1 MVADPR
7 LAKARELRL
16 QDAFDQARALCY
28 AVLEERAED
37 AEAMG
42 LLGICDIE
50 CGNVAEGRAWLDRAE
65 AANADNA
72 SVHLYRS
79 VQHEAE
85 GNAQAALDAARRA
98 SECDATRFDIWG
110 RLGDLAGI
118 GGNLPLAADCFDK
131 ALKAEDTH
139 PARASVALR
148 LAGLEMQLGRTDGA
162 EAALKVTEAAAGGA
176 LPPEGLAIKAAIARN
191 RADWVL
197 LREVAQDWLDIVP
210 HDNDARGAL
219 AQALSQLGYYRR
231 AIEIFRPVVAE
242 RGSDAGSLAALGRL
256 YLGARDTETARQT
269 FEAALEVDP
278 DFADALFGLAR
289 IGNFAGRVDEVETY
303 CRRILAAHPDH
314 LDACAFLSETTGGRL
329 EDSELAVLEAAREAR
344 DLPADRRA
352 ISLFAL
358 GDAYHRR
365 KRRAEAFA
373 TWGLANE
380 AKWLQHNGKLESGYD
395 RDAQEARVARLAAQF
410 DGSEPPAVPGPG
422 PIPIFIVGMPR
433 SGTTLLEAAIS
444 AHDDVEPSGELPALP
459 FILEKFESWAAAS
472 HWQGGAIPDAK
483 LVEWR
488 EIYIKQLREY
498 GLDEAQ
504 WVTDKQPSNFQAVGL
519 IRQLFPQSPVIHIRR
534 RPLETAFSIY
544 RRNFTRQWPF
554 AHSLDDIRHYYAEQA
569 RLCDHW
575 RRTYPQTVTPLQYET
590 LVTAFEA
597 SLRSLFARMG
607 LTWDNKC
614 LEFYKQERQ
623 IMTFSAMQVRRPPSA
638 DHLDSTTPYLEW
650 LDEFDTAI
658 EALGVNPDTGAWL
671 AAGEA
676 GEAPQP
682 DAIPDLAAT
691 SVAQAPDEPTVSSG
705 GFWQRLLGRGGRSG
719 S

>member
-1 MVADPR
+1 MAADPR
-7 LAKARELRL
+7 LAQARDLRL
-16 QDAFDQARALCY
+16 RDAFDQARALCH
-28 AVLEERAED
+28 AVLEEQADD

-50 CGNVAEGRAWLDRAE
+50 CGDVASGRAWLDRAE
-65 AANADNA
+65 AADAANA

-79 VQHEAE
+79 VQFEAE
-85 GNAQAALDAARRA
+85 GNAKAALDAARRA
-98 SECDATRFDIWG
+98 SECDASRFDIWG

-118 GGNLPLAADCFDK
+118 GGNLPLAADCFGK
-131 ALKAEDTH
+131 ALKADDNH

-148 LAGLEMQLGRTDGA
+148 LAGLEMQLGRTERA

-191 RADWVL
+191 RADWAL
-197 LREVAQDWLDIVP
+197 LRDVAQDWLDLTP
-210 HDNDARGAL
+210 NDTDARGAL

-242 RGSDAGSLAALGRL
+242 RGSDPGSLAALGRL
-256 YLGARDTETARQT
+256 YLGARDTETARET
-269 FEAALEVDP
+269 FEAALKVDP
-278 DFADALFGLAR
+278 NSADALFGLAR
-289 IGNFAGRVDEVETY
+289 IGNFAGRVDEVETH

-329 EDSELAVLEAAREAR
+329 EDSELAVLEAAREDR

-365 KRRAEAFA
+365 KRREDAFK
-373 TWGLANE
+373 TWALANE

-395 RDAQEARVARLAAQF
+395 RQAQDARIARLAVQF
-410 DGSEPPAVPGPG
+410 DGSEPAAPPASG

-459 FILEKFESWAAAS
+459 FILERFEAWAAS
-472 HWQGGAIPDAK
+472 TGWRGGRIPDHK
-483 LVEWR
+483 LTEWR
-488 EIYIKQLREY
+488 EIYHNQLREY
-498 GLDEAQ
+498 GLAHAT
-504 WVTDKQPSNFQAVGL
+504 WVTDKQPSNFQSVGL
-519 IRQLFPQSPVIHIRR
+519 VRQLFPQSPVIHIRR
-534 RPLETAFSIY
+534 RPLETAFSIF

-554 AHSLDDIRHYYAEQA
+554 AHSLDDIRHYYAAQA

-575 RRTYPQTVTPLQYET
+575 RKTYPETVTPVQYET
-590 LVTAFEA
+590 LVVRFEA
-597 SLRSLFARMG
+597 TLRDLFDRMG
-607 LTWDNKC
+607 LAWDDKC

-650 LDEFDTAI
+650 LGEFDAAI
-658 EALGVNPDTGAWL
+658 EALGVNPETGAWL
-671 AAGEA
+671 AAGDE
-676 GEAPQP
+676 GEAPP
-682 DAIPDLAAT
+682 PRPVPVDPAHAAP
-691 SVAQAPDEPTVSSG
+691 SKPAAGSG
-705 GFWQRLLGRGGRSG
+705 GFLRRLFGRGSRSG